1 MAQGQAGVQG
11 RERYRVPLALAA
23 VYLFWGGTYLG
34 MKYAIQTIPPFLMA
48 GMRFCV
54 AGWILYA
61 VLRLKGE
68 KRPTGAQLK
77 NAGIVGALLL
87 VGGNGIV
94 AMAEQTVPSSI
105 ASLLVATVPLWITLI
120 RFVTERRKPSAGTAV
135 GIVLGLCGIAAL
147 VWNPG
152 AASQTVN
159 VLGILA
165 LLLSTLSWSAGS
177 LYSARANMPPSPL
190 LSTGVQ
196 MIVGGSLLLIL
207 AALHGDW
214 NGFTFAQVSGSSWLA
229 MGYLILFGSLTGFTA
244 FVWLLKNAE
253 PSLVATY
260 AYVNPVVAILLGW
273 LIAGERHGVNALI
286 AAAVI
291 IVSVVLITRY
301 RDRT

>member
-1 MAQGQAGVQG
+1 MVREQAGGQG

-48 GMRFCV
+48 GLRFCV

-120 RFVTERRKPSAGTAV
+120 QFITERKKPSVGTAV

-159 VLGILA
+159 LLGILA
-165 LLLSTLSWSAGS
+165 LLLATLSWSAGS
-177 LYSARANMPPSPL
+177 LYSAKANMPHSPL
-190 LSTGVQ
+190 LSTSVQ
-196 MIVGGSLLLIL
+196 MIVGGTLLLIL
-207 AALHGDW
+207 AAFHGDFQ
-214 NGFTFAQVSGSSWLA
+214 GFSFAQVSGSSWLA

-253 PSLVATY
+253 PSVVATY